1 MDSTLHLADGL
12 GSAGERDAPKPPGA
26 PKLGDFP
33 PQHPEFPPHVGPL
46 EFFVRAVELERRIL
60 SLDIEPFHA
69 LFALKRSGWVLG
81 AMLSNR
87 LRLPV
92 FTRSEIESIP
102 EGFERILVVD
112 TVSWTGRSLRR
123 SASRLRDAGAEFVHA
138 AVLFAHEKHDVGVE
152 FDVTVGDVCLH
163 IPVFFFHEGFRYE
176 FCRDAEFAEI
186 AARGTP

>member
-1 MDSTLHLADGL
+1 VDLVDHLADEL
-12 GSAGERDAPKPPGA
+12 GGGERCSNAHPADSPHA
-26 PKLGDFP
+26 GDFP
-33 PQHPEFPPHVGPL
+33 PQHPDFPPHVGPV

-60 SLDIEPFHA
+60 KLDIEPFHA

-176 FCRDAEFAEI
+176 FCRDAEFAE
-186 AARGTP
+186 RVGKM